1 MHAQTTFLGQ
11 GSDTIINSYSAVDI
25 VHCWDE
31 NNVDSVTL
39 AAPPGY
45 PLAEGDT
52 VMLFYVK
59 GALREDDPGE
69 DDPGSEDPSQ
79 TSTGKY
85 AILLVNEV
93 NGNIVV
99 FNNSVRKFKNQNNM
113 LPLAPGEM
121 AQLIKVRSF
130 RNAVV
135 SGNGLTAK
143 AWNKDEGSGGVLA
156 MFVHGTLK
164 LEADIDVSGKGFK
177 GASEELIALL
187 ECSAV
192 NPSLYDSIIY
202 QESSNELAG
211 LKGEGTTNALNM
223 FTRGKA
229 RNINGGGGGNG
240 KFSGGGGGSNYSDGG
255 IGGPESFD
263 CPATAIDPNGVGGWP
278 MGDRYYSNV
287 VGFQNRYDRITFGGG
302 GGTGTRASG
311 RISTSGGNGGGIV
324 VIVADTIEGNGIN
337 YIRADGNDVTE
348 VATGAGGG
356 GGGGGG
362 IILDVNEFKNNVML
376 SAVGGDGGN
385 TNHPS
390 DVTGPG
396 GGGGGG
402 AYWLSGND
410 KPGVETMED
419 LGDAGRYLPNP
430 GDLLATSGFAPG
442 RIDGLEAPL
451 RGFIFNPV
459 PTEFWVCSDQV
470 PDPILVAEPKGGTGS
485 YTYQW
490 IDSTESQSWTPI
502 PGATEKDLSF
512 STPLSDTVYFRR
524 IVRDDVGPLIDTSF
538 RISMYVHQA
547 IEDNVVRAND
557 GLSPSDEVCQNLAPL
572 PFKSV
577 GLPTQGIGTYQY
589 QWIVH
594 EGDGQFD
601 PAPGQS
607 DQVEYNAP
615 PLGNPVDHFFA
626 RVVNSGACADTS
638 ANIITTVHPLLEG
651 NVISRSDSVC
661 WNTAPELLSG
671 PEPTGGKAGDY
682 NYTWEDSTATS
693 GTWEEIP
700 GAIVIDYQ
708 PSEQEERIWFR
719 RVARSG
725 TGMRGDACID
735 YSPQVEI
742 FVVDTIENNAILS
755 PDEIVCTDDQP
766 AMLEASQPGGG
777 FENQYAFQWE
787 WKTESGDWELASEGG
802 GSNNEQGYQP
812 PVMAANGESRFFR
825 RVVGSGGPQNDVCT
839 KISNEVFVEVLPR
852 ITNNLIA
859 TATEVI
865 CQGGNLE
872 ALNGQVPGGGAE
884 EGGNDPTR
892 NYKWERAN
900 FTGTDMPASGWTQVA
915 YGPDS
920 VNYRAGD
927 ELSSEEDYWYRRIVF
942 SGPVVSG
949 QEQVCAD
956 TTSGAPGE
964 ADAPVHITIHT
975 SISDFA
981 IDDSDSACHLSTKE
995 LQGLSAKG
1003 EPDSIPSYQ
1012 WRVVGGNDLPGK
1024 GQNYSHEFQDLGPL
1038 QFERL
1043 VGIGVCVEVS
1053 NSMDITVMELP
1064 GATLSTDLDELC
1076 ETDTLFDVAFNNG
1089 DLSYYIPTNEWE
1101 VFLMDDVTMVE
1112 SGPYKDSLNEGGIRV
1127 DLETHSDDP
1136 STRYTYSI
1144 HRIQYTTLDG
1154 EVCAVDDG
1162 SDLIDGE
1169 AAVHVFN
1176 KPKPVIKIEGDEAS
1190 IDSICGFAIDL
1201 EVDPDNGSLSWS
1213 SDHDQYVSYTQ
1224 GPGDNISV
1232 ALDES
1237 KEAYAVERYWLTFRS
1252 DAGDCFDT
1260 SSIELFFYEEPDPA
1274 FAGKDT
1280 TAFLSNSIQMN
1291 ADPATAGQ
1299 GTWTLEGGNGNIQDP
1314 NDPNTLITGLD
1325 KEGENEFRWTVTN
1338 GVCSSSQDVT
1348 IVTYREVWR
1357 PEGISIN
1364 EDGLNDYF
1372 IVKGLAEADE
1382 FSLTVFN
1389 NLGKTVRKV
1398 NKDNVDEV
1406 IYDENLISNGLA
1418 EDELVVW
1425 DGRASNGNFVPAGTY
1440 YYVIS
1445 MTIQQKDGSVDAY
1458 EYKDWIVVRR

>member
-39 AAPPGY
+39 A
-45 PLAEGDT
+45 PLPAHEFAEGDT
-52 VMLFYVK
+52 VMLYCAQ
-59 GALREDDPGE
+59 GATRDDQEGATDPGR
-69 DDPGSEDPSQ
+69 DRQLPKNA
-79 TSTGKY
+79 GKY
-85 AILLVNEV
+85 AFLIVNEV
-93 NGNIVV
+93 NGDVVV
-99 FNNSVRKFKNQNNM
+99 FNNTVRTAGGFQNIK
-113 LPLAPGEM
+113 PLVPGEV
-121 AQLIKVRSF
+121 AQLIKVKSY

-135 SGNGLTAK
+135 TGNGLTAEPWDGTK
-143 AWNKDEGSGGVLA
+143 GGVVA
-156 MFVHGTLK
+156 FFVSGTLR
-164 LEADIDVSGKGFK
+164 LEADIDVTGLGFR
-177 GASEELIALL
+177 GASEPGDEFLD
-187 ECSAV
+187 CSSI
-192 NPSLYDSIIY
+192 NPSLYDSTFY
-202 QESSNELAG
+202 HQSSATLAG
-211 LKGEGTTNALNM
+211 LKGEGTTNTTNEFM
-223 FTRGKA
+223 RGMA

-240 KFSGGGGGSNYSDGG
+240 KFSGGGGGSNYNKGG
-255 IGGPESFD
+255 NGGSESSE
-263 CPATAIDPNGVGGWP
+263 CPTGVNLPGGVGGWF
-278 MGDRYYSNV
+278 MGDPSYYYTNEVSI
-287 VGFQNRYDRITFGGG
+287 FNRYDRIFFGGG

-311 RISTSGGNGGGIV
+311 RVTTDGGNGGGIV
-324 VIVADTIEGNGIN
+324 VIVADTI
-337 YIRADGNDVTE
+337 DGNDRFIRANGADVTE
-348 VATGAGGG
+348 LATGAAGGG
-356 GGGGGG
+356 GGGGA
-362 IILDVNEFKNNVML
+362 IILDVNAFTNNL
-376 SAVGGDGGN
+376 QLCAEGGDGGN
-385 TNHPS
+385 TNHPT
-390 DVTGPG
+390 DITGPG

-402 AYWLSGND
+402 AYWLSGTNA
-410 KPGVETMED
+410 PGVSIC
-419 LGDAGRYLPNP
+419 LGVGQGGRNIPNSS
-430 GDLLATSGFAPG
+430 LHNASSGSEPG

-459 PTEFWVCSDQV
+459 PTEFWVCSNQV
-470 PDPILVAEPKGGTGS
+470 PPPIEVAEPKGGTGTYS
-485 YTYQW
+485 YQW
-490 IDSTESQSWTPI
+490 IDSTSSQNWTPI
-502 PGATEKDLSF
+502 PGATDKDLSF
-512 STPLSDTVYFRR
+512 SSPLSDTVYYRR
-524 IVRDDVGPLIDTSF
+524 IVTSGSLPADTSF

-1425 DGRASNGNFVPAGTY
+1425 DGRASNGNFVPPGTY